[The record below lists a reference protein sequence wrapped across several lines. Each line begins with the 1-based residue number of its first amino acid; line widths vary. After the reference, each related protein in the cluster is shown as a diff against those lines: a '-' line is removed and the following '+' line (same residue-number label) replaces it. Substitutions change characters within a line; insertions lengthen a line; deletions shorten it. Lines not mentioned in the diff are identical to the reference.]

1 MLENN
6 QDEDIH
12 RRVEV
17 GEAQHG
23 VLEPKWDKGASM
35 IGKAWYEASE
45 PEWG

>member
-23 VLEPKWDKGASM
+23 VLEPKWDKGGIHDRKSLV
-35 IGKAWYEASE
+35 
-45 PEWG
+45 